1 MAATITATGTWTVLN
16 FDATKTPPTGPN
28 LPTVA
33 SFQGEPLKYVDLPE
47 LTQFIQA
54 MATGYGIPFNAA
66 KALFDLCWRSFLLRE
81 TPTVR
86 TAVAGS

>member
-1 MAATITATGTWTVLN
+1 MPATITATGTWTPLN
-16 FDATKTPPTGPN
+16 VDFSKTPPTGPN

-33 SFQGEPLKYVDLPE
+33 SWQGEPLKYVDLPE
-47 LTQFIQA
+47 LTQFIQQ
-54 MATGYGIPFNAA
+54 MANGYSIPFNSA
-66 KALFDLCWRSFLLRE
+66 KALFDICWRTFLLRE